1 MVNKRWARGGA
12 AVAGIVSAL
21 VLTAA
26 CGNSGAVSEKTTV
39 AEQDKT
45 PQGREGR
52 PSLAEFCGKKDAKV
66 AYIVG
71 FGDNSWRKVALA
83 EVEDEAKKCGNVTVK
98 YFDANNDQNQYIS
111 MINSATAQGFD
122 AIITYDDF
130 GKAAVP
136 ALRKA
141 FESGVTVVPFEA
153 DPGGKAG
160 TDYTG
165 FVDLALAKET
175 QAWGEFLGRALPK
188 GGKLVYLG
196 GTPGNPLSAKYWK
209 DFQPVL
215 AKNPAL
221 KMQGSGPIATN
232 WDPAESQKVVS
243 GTFAQYPGTSAI
255 IADYLGGTGPG
266 IVRSYQNARK
276 PLPPVAGGSSTNEL
290 VCMWHDLHKKHP
302 DFHLFSSDGD
312 VSIGRVA
319 LRHAVAAVQGLT
331 NKESWVFERA
341 VGIDTTKDVIPDCN
355 DKLPQ
360 DAPLASSFN
369 ESQLT
374 EIFAK

>member
-1 MVNKRWARGGA
+1 M
-12 AVAGIVSAL
+12 AGLALASA
-21 VLTAA
+21 LTAA
-26 CGNSGAVSEKTTV
+26 CGNSGAVQNKTTV
-39 AEQDKT
+39 AEQNKT

-52 PSLAEFCGKKDAKV
+52 PSLSQFCGEKNAKV
-66 AYIVG
+66 AYVVG

-83 EVEDEAKKCGNVTVK
+83 EVQDEAEKCGNVTVK

-153 DPGGKAG
+153 DPGGTAG

-175 QAWGEFLGRALPK
+175 QAWGEFLSRALPK
-188 GGKLVYLG
+188 GGKLAYLG
-196 GTPGNPLSAKYWK
+196 GTAGNPLSAKYWK
-209 DFQPVL
+209 DFQAVL
-215 AKNPAL
+215 AENPAL
-221 KMQGSGPIATN
+221 KMQGSGPITTN

-243 GTFAQYPGTSAI
+243 GTFAQYPDTSAL

-290 VCMWHDLHKKHP
+290 VCMWRDLHEKNP
-302 DFHLFSSDGD
+302 DFQLFSSDGD

-319 LRHAVAAVQGLT
+319 LRHAVAAVQGVE
-331 NKESWVFERA
+331 NGESWVFERA
-341 VGIDTTKDVIPDCN
+341 VGIDTTKDIIPACD

-360 DAPLASSFN
+360 DAPLASTFDATR
-369 ESQLT
+369 LA